1 MDNLYVGIW
10 VISGIITGLILL
22 YLFGGQD
29 VREVFENFFSF
40 LKSDKSDDNR
50 EDKEGGSL

>member
-1 MDNLYVGIW
+1 MDNLSMSIW

-29 VREVFENFFSF
+29 VREAFENFFGF
-40 LKSDKSDDNR
+40 LKSDDDK
-50 EDKEGGSL
+50 EDKEGGPL